1 MQPIEQHLVDLVRE
15 WDGMDSAERRDSA
28 RGKAIL
34 PDILLIGQT
43 AAFFGGFD
51 GMKKL
56 HDAAEEIVGFDNSVG
71 FWIHRLWDGIGGWCS

>member
-1 MQPIEQHLVDLVRE
+1 MKPIEQHLVDLVRE

-34 PDILLIGQT
+34 P

-71 FWIHRLWDGIGGWCS
+71 FWINRLWDGIGGWCS